1 MINAP
6 NFFHNILVIM
16 KLSEFILSTKK
27 LVWESNFHAKFKL
40 QGIYNLCKNPKK
52 LEQVEV

>member
-40 QGIYNLCKNPKK
+40 QGICNLCKKPKK

>member
-27 LVWESNFHAKFKL
+27 LVWESNFHAKFK
-40 QGIYNLCKNPKK
+40 YKEFTTSAKNLKN
-52 LEQVEV
+52 